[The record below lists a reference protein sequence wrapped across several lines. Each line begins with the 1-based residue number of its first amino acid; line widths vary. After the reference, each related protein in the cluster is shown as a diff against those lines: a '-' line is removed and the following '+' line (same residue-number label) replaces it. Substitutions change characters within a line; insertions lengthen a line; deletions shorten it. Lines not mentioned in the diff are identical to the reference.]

1 MHLLQGIHLSVFES
15 MQKWC
20 SCTSWIQAAEKR
32 CVWERTVRRGMVA
45 PPCSETAFKPLSSH
59 LVPAKDPM
67 PGHGPYQSR
76 PDPDQLTW
84 LGQVP
89 LRLWPVSPLQ
99 ICLAIPGLFSRPLF
113 PSPDLLCSSSG
124 AAGLQDCFASAIT
137 VLPWVTLGS
146 CSPPLQSSLLLL
158 LPDSIFMCQDKYE

>member
-1 MHLLQGIHLSVFES
+1 MCLLQGIHLSVLKS

-20 SCTSWIQAAEKR
+20 SCTSRIQAAEKR
-32 CVWERTVRRGMVA
+32 FVWERTVRRGIVT
-45 PPCSETAFKPLSSH
+45 PPCSETAFKPLSLH
-59 LVPAKDPM
+59 LVPAKNPM
-67 PGHGPYQSR
+67 PGHQVLIQTWPW
-76 PDPDQLTW
+76 PTDLTW
-84 LGQVP
+84 TSPTQTLTYLTTTDLSSNP
-89 LRLWPVSPLQ
+89 WPV
-99 ICLAIPGLFSRPLF
+99 SRPLF